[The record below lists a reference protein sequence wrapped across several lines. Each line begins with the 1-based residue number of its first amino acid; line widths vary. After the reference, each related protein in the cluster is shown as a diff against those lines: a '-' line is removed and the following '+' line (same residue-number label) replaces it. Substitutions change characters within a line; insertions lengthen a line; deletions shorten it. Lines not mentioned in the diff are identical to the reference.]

1 MTDKTADQLELEA
14 SGFYKLNWLERI
26 GYGAG
31 DMAQNFIYQ
40 NVSGFINFFYS
51 DVYQI
56 GFGQKA
62 KARAWMDANP
72 NWKEAKL
79 KNPYENT
86 VSSGITSAL
95 MLIVRLIDVLWDPI
109 VGALVDKKHPRFG
122 KYRSYLIYAGLP
134 LCALAVLCYWDGP
147 SKDGVPKWINI
158 GYAILTYTF
167 LQMCY
172 TLTNVPYGALNAS
185 MTRDPHEVDV
195 LTTTRMAMANIAGLF
210 VWTGFPIVTKLL
222 AKESQSWGVVLF
234 NFVGAIPGIFL
245 MPLVPSIRKLIGKK
259 MVFYVFGVIGVVGY
273 LMLYF
278 IAFIPADTLNKMT
291 IKIGE
296 DEQNYLMFIATFI
309 KSIGQSVCT
318 GYMWAIVPEVI
329 TYAEYTTG
337 RRISG
342 IVNALTG
349 IFFKAGFAIGG
360 ALPNLV
366 NQICGYNPEQGSASY
381 TKNESAWLK
390 AMVIY
395 GVVGL
400 LLLVF
405 CFTQSKEKVVMDEK
419 ETKNVKVSDL
429 WTEFL
434 RNGPLRVIALYFI
447 TGFCCMNLHNAS
459 VGYYF
464 KASEQEPLARQ
475 GILWCIAVIP
485 AILFALMILIMYFY
499 SLTDE
504 KMEEINKEIELRAK
518 KEETA

>member
-1 MTDKTADQLELEA
+1 MTDKTADQLEMEA
-14 SGFYKLNWLERI
+14 NGFYKLNWLQRI

-40 NVSGFINFFYS
+40 NVSGFVGYFYS
-51 DVYQI
+51 DVYKI
-56 GFGQKA
+56 GGNK
-62 KARAWMDANP
+62 DTSP
-72 NWKEAKL
+72 G
-79 KNPYENT
+79 Y
-86 VSSGITSAL
+86 SSAL
-95 MLIVRLIDVLWDPI
+95 MLIVRLIDVIWDPI
-109 VGALVDKKHPRFG
+109 VGAFVDKHHPRFG
-122 KYRSYLIYAGLP
+122 KYRSWLLYAGLP
-134 LCALAVLCYWDGP
+134 LCVLAIACYWDGP
-147 SKDGVPKWINI
+147 SRSAPWFNFT
-158 GYAILTYTF
+158 YAIVTYTA

-185 MTRDPHEVDV
+185 MTRDSHEIDV
-195 LTTTRMAMANIAGLF
+195 LTTTRMAMANIAGLL
-210 VWTGFPIVTKLL
+210 VWTGFPIVTSAL
-222 AKESQSWGVVLF
+222 AGKKMPIGAIVF
-234 NFVGAIPGIFL
+234 NFIGAIPGIFL
-245 MPLVPSIRKLIGKK
+245 MPLVPSIRKMIGKK
-259 MVFYVFGVIGVVGY
+259 NVFYVFGAIGVIGY
-273 LMLYF
+273 ILLY
-278 IAFIPADTLNKMT
+278 IIYWIPGLKSCT
-291 IKIGE
+291 ISIPNGDGTYE
-296 DEQNYLMFIATFI
+296 EQNWVVFIATFI
-309 KSIGQSVCT
+309 KSIGLSICT

-366 NQICGYNPEQGSASY
+366 NQICGYNPENAGNSY
-381 TKNESAWLK
+381 TTDASAWFK
-390 AMVIY
+390 AMIIY
-395 GVVGL
+395 GIVGL

-405 CFTQSKEKVVMDEK
+405 CFSQSKENVVMDSK

-447 TGFCCMNLHNAS
+447 TGFCCMNVHNAS

-464 KASEQEPLARQ
+464 KMEGQSALAVQ
-475 GILWCIAVIP
+475 GILFCIALLP
-485 AILFALMILIMYFY
+485 AILFALMIVIMFFY

-504 KMEEINKEIELRAK
+504 RMDEINKEIELRAK

>member
-1 MTDKTADQLELEA
+1 MAEKTADQLELEA
-14 SGFYKLNWLERI
+14 SGFYKLNWVQRI

-40 NVSGFINFFYS
+40 NVSGFINYFYS
-51 DVYQI
+51 DVYLI
-56 GFGQKA
+56 GG
-62 KARAWMDANP
+62 NP
-72 NWKEAKL
+72 KS
-79 KNPYENT
+79 
-86 VSSGITSAL
+86 SSGITSAL

-109 VGALVDKKHPRFG
+109 VGAFVDKNHPRFG
-122 KYRSYLIYAGLP
+122 KYRSYLVYAGLP
-134 LCALAVLCYWDGP
+134 LCALAILCYWDGP
-147 SKDGVPKWINI
+147 SHWAPWLNFT
-158 GYAILTYTF
+158 YAILTYTL

-185 MTRDPHEVDV
+185 MTRDAHEIDV

-210 VWTGFPIVTKLL
+210 VWTGFPIVTSLFAGKSFPIG
-222 AKESQSWGVVLF
+222 AIIF

-259 MVFYVFGVIGVVGY
+259 NVFYVFGVIGVIGY
-273 LMLYF
+273 LLLYV
-278 IAFIPADTLNKMT
+278 INFIPALDKCT
-291 IKIGE
+291 ISIPNGR
-296 DEQNYLMFIATFI
+296 DENGNLIKETQNWVVFIATFI
-309 KSIGQSVCT
+309 KSIGLSICT

-360 ALPNLV
+360 ALPNLI
-366 NQICGYNPEQGSASY
+366 NQICGYNPEQGSSSY
-381 TKNESAWLK
+381 TKEPKAWFY
-390 AMVIY
+390 AMIIY
-395 GVVGL
+395 GIVGL
-400 LLLVF
+400 LLLLF
-405 CFTQSKEKVVMDEK
+405 CFSQSKENVVMDEK

-429 WTEFL
+429 WTEFI

-447 TGFCCMNLHNAS
+447 TGFCCMNVHNAS
-459 VGYYF
+459 VGFYF
-464 KASEQEPLARQ
+464 NAREQEPLARQ

-504 KMEEINKEIELRAK
+504 KMDEINKEIELRAK

>member
-14 SGFYKLNWLERI
+14 SGYFKLNWLERI

-40 NVSGFINFFYS
+40 NVSGFVGYYYS
-51 DVYQI
+51 DVYVI
-56 GFGQKA
+56 GGNKD
-62 KARAWMDANP
+62 K
-72 NWKEAKL
+72 
-79 KNPYENT
+79 
-86 VSSGITSAL
+86 SSGISSAL
-95 MLIVRLIDVLWDPI
+95 MLIVRLIDVIWDPI
-109 VGALVDKKHPRFG
+109 VGAFVDKMNPRWG
-122 KYRSYLIYAGLP
+122 KYRSYLVTAGLP
-134 LCALAVLCYWDGP
+134 LCLLAVLCYWDGP
-147 SKDGVPKWINI
+147 ASAPTWFNI
-158 GYAILTYTF
+158 AYAIVTYTL

-185 MTRDPHEVDV
+185 MTRDPHEIDV
-195 LTTTRMAMANIAGLF
+195 LTTTRMAMANIAGVL
-210 VWTGFPIVTKLL
+210 VWGGFPFVIGAL
-222 AKESQSWGVVLF
+222 AHEKIPWGAIIF
-234 NFVGAIPGIFL
+234 NIIGAIPGIFL
-245 MPLVPSIRKLIGKK
+245 MPLVPSIRKMIGKK
-259 MVFYVFGVIGVVGY
+259 NIFYVFGVIGVIGY

-278 IAFIPADTLNKMT
+278 INYIPKLDDLK
-291 IKIGE
+291 IKIVD
-296 DEQNYLMFIATFI
+296 DEQNWPVFIATFI
-309 KSIGQSVCT
+309 KSIGQSICT

-337 RRISG
+337 RRIAG

-360 ALPNLV
+360 ALPNLI
-366 NQICGYNPEQGSASY
+366 NQICGYNPDKGTSSY
-381 TKNESAWLK
+381 TRVPSAWFK
-390 AMVIY
+390 AMLIY
-395 GVVGL
+395 GGVGL
-400 LLLVF
+400 LLLIF

-459 VGYYF
+459 VGFFF
-464 KASEQEPLARQ
+464 KAKDQDPLPRQ
-475 GILWCIAVIP
+475 GILWCVAVIP